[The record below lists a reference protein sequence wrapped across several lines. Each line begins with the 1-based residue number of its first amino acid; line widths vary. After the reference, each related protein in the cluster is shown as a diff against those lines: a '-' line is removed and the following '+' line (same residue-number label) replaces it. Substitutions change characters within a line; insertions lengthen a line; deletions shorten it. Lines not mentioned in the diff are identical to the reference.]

1 MGEQELEEKG
11 QEEKGQE
18 EKELEEKG
26 LDIRMR
32 QGSKCTACGE
42 LLLTL
47 GGESGDIMAEITK
60 LSEVKRFWKTLCELG
75 CCGCRVQ
82 CIA

>member
-1 MGEQELEEKG
+1 MLLTLGGESGDIMADITKLSEVKG

-32 QGSKCTACGE
+32 
-42 LLLTL
+42 
-47 GGESGDIMAEITK
+47 
-60 LSEVKRFWKTLCELG
+60 
-75 CCGCRVQ
+75 
-82 CIA
+82 